1 MPASLRRIMSLVARD
16 RPARGAV
23 QPVMIQNRAWLCT
36 HLHSA
41 RIADLHG
48 HEERISAIFPF
59 SAIPCEFSFG
69 ILVMIPHSWQ
79 GLGDLQTSARTFT
92 A

>member
-41 RIADLHG
+41 DVDLHG

-59 SAIPCEFSFG
+59 PAIHVSSV
-69 ILVMIPHSWQ
+69 LASW
-79 GLGDLQTSARTFT
+79 
-92 A
+92 

>member
-1 MPASLRRIMSLVARD
+1 MATRKEFGNFSLY
-16 RPARGAV
+16 G
-23 QPVMIQNRAWLCT
+23 
-36 HLHSA
+36 HS
-41 RIADLHG
+41 
-48 HEERISAIFPF
+48 
-59 SAIPCEFSFG
+59 CEFSFG